1 MIDRLTYEQ
10 VINVATALRTEAN
23 AVEEIARAREIQ
35 DIVDFADAVES
46 YAKFLENTVELNKDA
61 DKALEDLTGTK
72 K

>member
-1 MIDRLTYEQ
+1 MIDRLTYDQ
-10 VINVATALRTEAN
+10 VLNVAAAIRTEAN
-23 AVEEIARAREIQ
+23 AVEEVARAREIQ

>member
-23 AVEEIARAREIQ
+23 VVEEIARAREIQ